1 MKFNPLSIEGAYEIE
16 NFVAEDERGIFSK
29 TYHADEFANHGINTN
44 FKESYYSKS
53 KKNVLRGMH
62 FQISD
67 QQDKLITVIK
77 GHIKDFCIDLRKNS
91 KTFGKKYS
99 IILSEKN
106 SKSLYIPEGF
116 AHGFCTLD
124 KENYVV
130 YNCSKYRDKNNEIG
144 LMYNDNDLKINWPI
158 DNPIM
163 SKKDKENYS
172 LKELEFIL

>member
-1 MKFNPLSIEGAYEIE
+1 MKLKKTSIKDLVILKTQI
-16 NFVAEDERGIFSK
+16 FTDKRGFLKETYQKKILNRNLIFDIMS
-29 TYHADEFANHGINTN
+29 
-44 FKESYYSKS
+44 SS
-53 KKNVLRGMH
+53 KKNVLRGLH
-62 FQISD
+62 IQTKNS
-67 QQDKLITVIK
+67 QGKLITVTEGKIF
-77 GHIKDFCIDLRKNS
+77 DVAVDLRRNS
-91 KTFGKKYS
+91 KSFGKYFS
-99 IILSEKN
+99 IIM
-106 SKSLYIPEGF
+106 SKTSDFSLYIPEGF

>member
-1 MKFNPLSIEGAYEIE
+1 MHH
-16 NFVAEDERGIFSK
+16 V
-29 TYHADEFANHGINTN
+29 
-44 FKESYYSKS
+44 
-53 KKNVLRGMH
+53 KKNALRGFH
-62 FQISD
+62 YQYKFAQA
-67 QQDKLITVIK
+67 KYVTVLK
-77 GHIKDFCIDLRKNS
+77 GKILDCVIDLRKKS
-91 KTFGKKYS
+91 KTFGRIYK
-99 IILSEKN
+99 IILSKDN
-106 SKSLYIPEGF
+106 NLSLYIPEGF

>member
-1 MKFNPLSIEGAYEIE
+1 MKILKNKQFKDVYIVQNKTYKDDRGYFKELLRE
-16 NFVAEDERGIFSK
+16 NFIKKKFPFQVMSF
-29 TYHADEFANHGINTN
+29 
-44 FKESYYSKS
+44 S
-53 KKNVLRGMH
+53 KKNVLRGLHMQKKNSQGK
-62 FQISD
+62 FVSVVKGKIFD
-67 QQDKLITVIK
+67 VI
-77 GHIKDFCIDLRKNS
+77 IDLRKNS

-158 DNPIM
+158 DNPII
-163 SKKDKENYS
+163 SKKDKKNYS